1 MKKAILVSDPQAR
14 AKLYGEAQAIFQ
26 QQAPWITLATGKTFY
41 ATRSNVSGYSVSLMG
56 SDFSKVKLN

>member
-1 MKKAILVSDPQAR
+1 VKKAILVSDPQAR
-14 AKLYGEAQAIFQ
+14 AKLCAGAGDFISRPLDHPGDRE
-26 QQAPWITLATGKTFY
+26 TFY